1 MPQVLRLQHTSIP
14 MPPGGQAEARS
25 FFGHALGMKEVQPPK
40 ELDSD
45 NLVWF
50 LAGDGG
56 HEIHLFV
63 DPELASNSPAQ
74 HLCLQVD
81 DADAFRE
88 QLIEHGVPIEE
99 TIAIPS
105 RPRFF
110 IRDPFQNFIEIT
122 QITGDYT

>member
-1 MPQVLRLQHTSIP
+1 MATVLRLQHTSVP
-14 MPPGGQAEARS
+14 MPPDGHARARA
-25 FFGHALGMKEVQPPK
+25 FYGEALGMREVAPPK
-40 ELDSD
+40 ELDLL

-50 LAGDGG
+50 LAGDDG
-56 HEIHLFV
+56 HEIHLFA
-63 DPELASNSPAQ
+63 DPGLAAMSVAQ

-81 DADAFRE
+81 DIDGIRARLQNHRIA
-88 QLIEHGVPIEE
+88 VEE

-110 IRDPFQNFIEIT
+110 VHDPFGNFIEIV

>member
-1 MPQVLRLQHTSIP
+1 MAKVLRLQHTSIP
-14 MPPGGQAEARS
+14 MPPGGQERARA
-25 FFGHALGMKEVQPPK
+25 FFGDALGMKEVRPPK
-40 ELDSD
+40 ELDAD
-45 NLVWF
+45 NLAWF
-50 LAGDGG
+50 LAGEDG

-63 DPELASNSPAQ
+63 DPTLAALSPAQ

-81 DADAFRE
+81 DVDAVRTR
-88 QLIEHGVPIEE
+88 LRDHGVEIEE

-110 IRDPFQNFIEIT
+110 IRDPFRNFIEIA